1 MSTID
6 NWSTTAASNNA
17 SSPNGF
23 PEGMAPS
30 GVNDS
35 AREVMAAVAKWYQ
48 DQQGS
53 LTTGGSASA
62 YTLTTNGDYAALSDL
77 PLLVFEVHAANS
89 ASATLNVD
97 GLGAKGLKKSNDVSL
112 AASDLAENQR
122 CLAVYNADDDV
133 FELFTQTATVRASDI
148 ETTRISA
155 NDGTTAINIANSTG
169 AVDIDTSLN
178 VDGTVTDNGATH
190 DGDVIF
196 TGASYNV
203 AWDKSDNAL
212 EFADNAKAT
221 FGAGGD
227 LSIYHDG
234 SNSYIND
241 TATGNLKLAAS
252 QVDILG
258 GTDGAETMA
267 TFVDNGAV
275 TLYHDNS
282 SKLATSASGVTVT
295 GAVNP
300 STGITLADDVNL
312 TFGTGSDA
320 TIDFSGSHLEIRQ
333 ANDAQDT
340 YFYDASG
347 NARLRLDTDQGDLY
361 LYNYDSGTD
370 GPNLIFNHPSS
381 SPADS
386 DTIGRLYFVADNS
399 ADENTYYSTV
409 VVLSEDV
416 TDGSEDGG
424 IYLQALTA
432 GTNKNYIVVNSSGEK
447 AVRLYYDGSQKLITD
462 SAGINVTGDL
472 DASGSIFARGA
483 VGSYSETGL
492 YLSNEGSSVMQIG
505 AWRSGAS
512 VAELAFAIDSGSDS
526 APVEKMRLDS
536 SGQLGI
542 GTTSP
547 GAQLHVSNAT
557 QAVMRLQD
565 SGGTNQYGQMYHNSG
580 STYFSSR
587 NASSH
592 GQFYWATYNG
602 TDVVNRMA
610 LSASGVLTKANQPAF
625 QVLPSSDQSN
635 VPIDTWTTVVFDS
648 ERFDVAGNFASNTF
662 TAPVTGKYML
672 SVNVRFQSID
682 ADASYYY
689 LAIVTSNEW
698 YMNLFSTPD
707 DLSYLHKGFNVV
719 ADMDASDTAYVQ
731 VYQSGGAAQTD
742 IDAESWFSGYLLG

>member
-35 AREVMAAVAKWYQ
+35 AREVMAAVAKWYR

-97 GLGAKGLKKSNDVSL
+97 GLGAKALKKSNDVSL
-112 AASDLAENQR
+112 AASDLAANQR
-122 CLAVYNADDDV
+122 CLAIYNADDDV

-178 VDGTVTDNGATH
+178 VDGTVTDDGATH
-190 DGDVIF
+190 DGDVTF

-203 AWDKSDNAL
+203 VWDKSDNAL
-212 EFADNAKAT
+212 EFADNAKAI
-221 FGAGGD
+221 FGAGND

-295 GAVNP
+295 GAVSP
-300 STGITLADDVNL
+300 TTGVTLADDVNL

-340 YFYDASG
+340 YFYDSSG

-386 DTIGRLYFVADNS
+386 DTIGRLYFAADNS
-399 ADENTYYSTV
+399 ADENTYYSTIS
-409 VVLSEDV
+409 VLSEDV

-424 IYLQALTA
+424 IYLQALTD
-432 GTNKNYIVVNSSGEK
+432 GSNKTYITANDNSSK
-447 AVRLYYDGSQKLITD
+447 AVKLRYDGNLRLNTT
-462 SAGINVTGDL
+462 SAGVTITGDL
-472 DASGSIFARGA
+472 DASGSI
-483 VGSYSETGL
+483 
-492 YLSNEGSSVMQIG
+492 
-505 AWRSGAS
+505 
-512 VAELAFAIDSGSDS
+512 LAPS
-526 APVEKMRLDS
+526 
-536 SGQLGI
+536 
-542 GTTSP
+542 
-547 GAQLHVSNAT
+547 
-557 QAVMRLQD
+557 
-565 SGGTNQYGQMYHNSG
+565 
-580 STYFSSR
+580 
-587 NASSH
+587 
-592 GQFYWATYNG
+592 
-602 TDVVNRMA
+602 
-610 LSASGVLTKANQPAF
+610 QPAF

-662 TAPVTGKYML
+662 TAPVTGKYIL